1 MKLGIHAYAWCSQ
14 WSNETLHL
22 ADKVKALGLDFI
34 EIPLMCLE
42 TLDAVATRA
51 RLEANAL
58 DVCTSTVLLE
68 GTDITSDD
76 ASTRKRGVD
85 YLKDCVKAT
94 DNLGARNF
102 SGVIYSQRHQGP
114 APRARAG
121 TCPPT
126 ARRGEDP

>member
-68 GTDITSDD
+68 GTDITSDERPP
-76 ASTRKRGVD
+76 ASAAWITSRIASRRPTTWAPG
-85 YLKDCVKAT
+85 T
-94 DNLGARNF
+94 
-102 SGVIYSQRHQGP
+102 SP
-114 APRARAG
+114 A
-121 TCPPT
+121 
-126 ARRGEDP
+126 